1 MHIIIAG
8 SGKLPYFL
16 AKRFLVKS
24 YRVTVITNLEQEAE
38 ELARKSKATIIVGD
52 ASEPAT
58 LRNADAYYCD
68 LLVAVTPRD
77 EDNLAIS
84 QIAKMEF
91 GISKTLAL
99 VNDPDNTEVFQQL
112 GCKAFSTTEMISLL
126 IEQSVQIDEII
137 SFIPTEEGKILLT
150 EFHLNSSCPI
160 LHIPLKEISR
170 PDQSLLVSIIRDGKV
185 IVPNG
190 ESRLQDEDRVLV
202 LSTPENHSTV
212 VHMLTDTAK

>member
-16 AKRFLVKS
+16 AKRFLAKS
-24 YRVTVITNLEQEAE
+24 YRVTVITKLDLEAE

-52 ASEPAT
+52 ASEPGV
-58 LRNADAYYCD
+58 LRSADAYYCD

-99 VNDPDNTEVFQQL
+99 VNDPENTEVFHKL

-126 IEQSVQIDEII
+126 VEQSVQIDEII
-137 SFIPTEEGKILLT
+137 SFVPTEEGKILLT
-150 EFHLNSSCPI
+150 EFQITPLCPVLN
-160 LHIPLKEISR
+160 IPLKDISR
-170 PDQSLLVSIIRDGKV
+170 PDQSLLVSIVREGKV

-190 ESRLQDEDRVLV
+190 ASVLQDGDRVLV
-202 LSTPENHSTV
+202 LSTPENHSQV
-212 VHMLTDTAK
+212 VRLLTDTAK

>member
-8 SGKLPYFL
+8 SGRLPYFL
-16 AKRFLVKS
+16 AKRFLAKS

-38 ELARKSKATIIVGD
+38 ELARKTKATIIVGD
-52 ASEPAT
+52 ASEPAV
-58 LRNADAYYCD
+58 LRSADAYYCD

-77 EDNLAIS
+77 EDNLVIS
-84 QIAKMEF
+84 QLAKLEF

-99 VNDPDNTEVFQQL
+99 VNDPDNTEIFQQL
-112 GCKAFSTTEMISLL
+112 GCKAFSTTEMVALL

-150 EFHLNSSCPI
+150 EFHLTSTCPI
-160 LHIPLKEISR
+160 LNTPLKEISR
-170 PDQSLLVSIIRDGKV
+170 PDQSLLVSIVREDKV

-190 ESRLQDEDRVLV
+190 DSILLDGDRVLV
-202 LSTPENHSTV
+202 LSTPENHSTI
-212 VHMLTDTAK
+212 VHLLTDTAK